1 MERLPKPPPSMSTN
15 DPARLLAIELP
26 GSQLDF
32 HDDASQP
39 NCPEILP
46 SPIWQLAPKKK
57 YVYIWQCCGCG
68 HSGINIMVTAC
79 SACGAARC
87 AYCRTTKVQVR

>member
-46 SPIWQLAPKKK
+46 SPIWQLVRPYSYYNGLFVLTLVQAPKKK
-57 YVYIWQCCGCG
+57 YVYIWQCV
-68 HSGINIMVTAC
+68 SGLLEQKSSIEA
-79 SACGAARC
+79 
-87 AYCRTTKVQVR
+87 